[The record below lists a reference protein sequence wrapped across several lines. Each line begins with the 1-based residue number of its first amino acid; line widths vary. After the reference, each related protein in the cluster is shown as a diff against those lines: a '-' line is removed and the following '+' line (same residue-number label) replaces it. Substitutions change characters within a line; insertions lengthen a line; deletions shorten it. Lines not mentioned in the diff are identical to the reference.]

1 MGKKRRYN
9 KDTIIGTRIVPILA
23 TKDYLLQLKQ
33 NIKYV

>member
-9 KDTIIGTRIVPILA
+9 KDTRIVPILA
-23 TKDYLLQLKQ
+23 TKDYLLQLMQ